1 MAAALEM
8 NQVINWFL
16 NKQSMSPKK
25 LQKLL
30 YYAYSWGL
38 VFLNDDK
45 DNLEN
50 KLFEANFEAWVHGP
64 VIRSVYA
71 RYAPFKFQDIEK
83 RDSAVEP
90 LPEDIEDILL
100 QVINA
105 YGEFNGNQLENLTH
119 SELPWIE
126 ARGNCL
132 PMDSCQTVISD
143 KTIFTYYLDQLGI

>member
-83 RDSAVEP
+83 RDSAIEA